1 MPRRSGSL
9 AAVNGKGSDPAAESG
24 RSKQRGWRF
33 YLTVALAVLAA
44 IFVLQNTEETDVN
57 FLFAE
62 AQLPLFFA
70 LLLAVALGVAIGWLA
85 PKVRRDSKRRDEG

>member
-1 MPRRSGSL
+1 MS
-9 AAVNGKGSDPAAESG
+9 GKGSDPESAGG
-24 RSKQRGWRF
+24 RGRQRGWRF

-44 IFVLQNTEETDVN
+44 IFVLQNTDDTDVD

>member
-1 MPRRSGSL
+1 M
-9 AAVNGKGSDPAAESG
+9 NGKGSDPAAAGG
-24 RSKQRGWRF
+24 RGKERGWRF

-44 IFVLQNTEETDVN
+44 IFVLQNTDETNVK

-70 LLLAVALGVAIGWLA
+70 LLLAVVLGVAIGWLA
-85 PKVRRDSKRRDEG
+85 PKVRRDSKRQRED